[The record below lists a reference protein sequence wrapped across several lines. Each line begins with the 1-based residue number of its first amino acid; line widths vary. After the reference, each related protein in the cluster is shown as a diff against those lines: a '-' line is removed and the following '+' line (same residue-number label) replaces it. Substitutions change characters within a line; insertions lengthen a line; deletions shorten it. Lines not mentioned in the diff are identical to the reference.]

1 MNNASWMKFGEFV
14 LKKFDIQEKV
24 ATNKDSKIWIQN
36 HRLKMTR
43 ALAKRVT
50 PDRIKKTLFQG
61 M

>member
-1 MNNASWMKFGEFV
+1 MKFGEFV

-24 ATNKDSKIWIQN
+24 ATNKNSKIWIQN

>member
-14 LKKFDIQEKV
+14 LKKIDIQEKV
-24 ATNKDSKIWIQN
+24 ATNEDSKIWIQN

>member
-1 MNNASWMKFGEFV
+1 MKFGEFV
-14 LKKFDIQEKV
+14 LKKIDIQEKV
-24 ATNKDSKIWIQN
+24 ATNEDSKIWIQN